1 MKLSKLSKV
10 SLKLSEILK
19 WLLTHGEMSLVGDVW
34 SANVDLSMPPIP
46 WLIGEYLWKK
56 KKPMKSP
63 HFT

>member
-46 WLIGEYLWKK
+46 WLIGEYL
-56 KKPMKSP
+56 
-63 HFT
+63 